1 MLRYYIVVGEG
12 VPMHLFTDYKVP
24 NDVYKYLEDNTEKV
38 LGEEMT
44 VTSLQPSELININD
58 KVYMHVTSRKFYKK
72 EEERCLIVPVC
83 ELCFLQ
89 EYTK

>member
-1 MLRYYIVVGEG
+1 MLRYYVVVGEG
-12 VPMHLFTDYKVP
+12 VPIHLFTDYKVP
-24 NDVYKYLEDNTEKV
+24 IDVYKYIKDNSEKV
-38 LGEEMT
+38 LGEEIT
-44 VTSLQPSELININD
+44 NTPLQPSELININD